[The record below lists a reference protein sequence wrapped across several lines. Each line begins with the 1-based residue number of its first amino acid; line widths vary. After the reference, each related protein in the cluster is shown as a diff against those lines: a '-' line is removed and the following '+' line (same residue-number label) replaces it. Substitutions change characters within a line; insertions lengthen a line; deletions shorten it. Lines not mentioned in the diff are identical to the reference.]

1 MIINKSILHV
11 LDTNLGQPIL
21 SSELMKT
28 TDETFDYLTK
38 HIEKALNSPKNKEF
52 ILKRGNENCELL
64 LNYNDDEF
72 IAITQNLSKNIFKVI
87 SKSSNCKPCN
97 LIFGT
102 FMDNDILKMC
112 MLKMDY
118 KNSYIHSCHDNKN
131 NLIQYR
137 TTMPNISQKS
147 DESFVYEVDT
157 NTLLLNEK
165 RYNIEEE
172 NTTIFSNY
180 IFDLP
185 FNLSPEDTINTIEK
199 VSNKIVA
206 EFYNNDI
213 EKQIDIKKEI
223 VEAYNE
229 NKELNINKIAE
240 NFNEDAQGIYTQTL
254 KNKGIKNKVT
264 LDSNLSK
271 IINKKQKIR
280 TEEGIEILIPV
291 EYLDDKGKI
300 LIEKKSNGATD
311 ITLKNIIN
319 FKIS

>member
-213 EKQIDIKKEI
+213 EKQIDI
-223 VEAYNE
+223 
-229 NKELNINKIAE
+229 
-240 NFNEDAQGIYTQTL
+240 
-254 KNKGIKNKVT
+254 NKGIKNKVT